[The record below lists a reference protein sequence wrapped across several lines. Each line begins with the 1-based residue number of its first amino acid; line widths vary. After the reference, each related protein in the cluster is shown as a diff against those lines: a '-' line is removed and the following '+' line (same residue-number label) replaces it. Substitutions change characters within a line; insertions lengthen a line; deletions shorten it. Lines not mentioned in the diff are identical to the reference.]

1 MGMSIITNRK
11 ATFDYAVE
19 AKFEAGIEL
28 LGFEVKA
35 IRAGKA
41 NLTGS
46 YVVVRAGEAYLVNA
60 SITPYQAA
68 NTPEHYDPLRTRRL
82 LLTKKELR
90 TLGEADSTKGL
101 ALIPLAW
108 YNKGRRLKLE
118 LAIGKGKKQVDKRE
132 GIKKRESDRSIAR
145 TLKGSE

>member
-11 ATFDYAVE
+11 ATFDYAIE
-19 AKFEAGIEL
+19 QKFEAGVAL

-35 IRAGKA
+35 VRAGKA

-60 SITPYQAA
+60 SITPYQEKNA
-68 NTPEHYDPLRTRRL
+68 PETYDPLRTRRL
-82 LLTKKELR
+82 LLTKKELHK
-90 TLGEADSTKGL
+90 LAEAEDTKGL

-118 LAIGKGKKQVDKRE
+118 LAIGKGKRQTDKRE